1 VRRPNKE
8 LSPKLLSAILR
19 QWFGE
24 GDPLAEE
31 MEQQQ
36 RIDDCRKATR
46 IVAYEVKK
54 QLCACGRW
62 SPQEWN
68 RQRPMVVG
76 YVHGLAEAVVRGNG
90 ESSRWPVTLVFM
102 TSLLTLMD
110 SDWDED
116 VLIAESS
123 RYLEA
128 RDADYLR
135 GIATATKDYGTMR
148 AGKTVY
154 GLAAQLI
161 A

>member
-1 VRRPNKE
+1 VKRANKE
-8 LSPKLLSAILR
+8 LSSQLTSAILC
-19 QWFGE
+19 QWLGE
-24 GDPLAEE
+24 RGKLADGAE
-31 MEQQQ
+31 Q
-36 RIDDCRKATR
+36 RIDNCHKATR
-46 IVAYEVKK
+46 LVTYEVKK

-62 SPQEWN
+62 TPQEWN
-68 RQRPMVVG
+68 LQRPMVVG
-76 YVHGLAEAVVRGNG
+76 YVHGLAEAVVKGSG

-102 TSLLTLMD
+102 TALLALMG

-128 RDADYLR
+128 GDADFLR
-135 GIATATKDYGTMR
+135 GIAAATKDYGTLR